1 MLNDINKL
9 YLNINKLYPNMNQRI
24 VKYLLIGLIVSI
36 ATRYTPIIP
45 QKNRE
50 IIIIGCSASISFAII
65 DMISPTIKFED
76 NLIKN

>member
-1 MLNDINKL
+1 MLNDINKQ
-9 YLNINKLYPNMNQRI
+9 YPNINQRI

-36 ATRYTPIIP
+36 AARYTPLLP
-45 QKNRE
+45 LQNQE
-50 IIIIGCSASISFAII
+50 IIIIGCIASISFAII